1 MAPFEFLSSPE
12 TSAFGLDRHDG
23 SLKAERRS
31 SLPLVYNLSF
41 NPDGSDTLSLLA
53 LDTKNVRKAVAAVMM
68 IAKFAA
74 TNCQY
79 VSQMESIESNE
90 RPVLIPDI
98 RVMVQTMVNT
108 IRQRE
113 TDRAIF

>member
-1 MAPFEFLSSPE
+1 MAPFEFSLPPE

-23 SLKAERRS
+23 RLKAESRS
-31 SLPLVYNLSF
+31 SLPLVYHLSF
-41 NPDGSDTLSLLA
+41 DPAGSGILSLLA

-74 TNCQY
+74 MNCQY
-79 VSQMESIESNE
+79 VSQMESIESNK

-98 RVMVQTMVNT
+98 RVMVQTIVNT
-108 IRQRE
+108 IRPRE
-113 TDRAIF
+113 TDKAIF